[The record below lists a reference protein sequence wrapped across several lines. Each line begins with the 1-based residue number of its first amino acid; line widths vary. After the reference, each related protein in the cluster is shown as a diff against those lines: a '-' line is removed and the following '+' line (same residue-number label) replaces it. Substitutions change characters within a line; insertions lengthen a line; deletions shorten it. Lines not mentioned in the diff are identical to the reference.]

1 MTLAVLQTE
10 TDFNIMPTS
19 HPKDMSLDQTIAKA
33 SSVIAPVWSL
43 KTFIACNPLQGYE
56 DQPFEQAL
64 AKATALRKTVSANKS
79 KTDIVNRVVIKWLS
93 IFLDEGQA
101 TIEMPGREQ
110 GFFATFLD
118 LVRFDPLARKKKA
131 FIHSLPLQANSCI
144 VFCLTKLGVAE
155 EHYDSYF
162 RQAFGA
168 LPGWTGYIKGLTEW
182 HGKSSEQPITLGD
195 YLAVRLVIACLLDTS
210 FTPEVNTTPISF
222 MPKEMESRE
231 NTYRHDLINKISGAH
246 VKKSVMSKRS
256 EAQMVFCIDVRS
268 EPFRRAIEAQGNYE
282 TFGFAGFFGLPV
294 RINDDRSGQAYDS
307 CPVLL
312 KPSYDIHEHAGC
324 CGHTH
329 APQNSPVDSI
339 LEWSRKFYRALKYNF
354 TTPFALVEMLG
365 PWWGMRMLLRTF
377 FPVQAEEVKQAF
389 NDSNQSSTID
399 IAGIPQTDQANFAEG
414 ALRMM
419 GLTDNFAPAIVFCG
433 HGSTTTNNA
442 YASALDCGACGGNHG
457 GANARALAA
466 MLNKDYV
473 RQELGK
479 RGLSIPKDTRFLA
492 AEHDTTT
499 DELKFYDLGSEVN
512 QSQIAKLLSDCKAAR
527 TTNNQNRCKTFG
539 LNIEGEKAESHVS
552 ERSLSWAET
561 RPEWGLARNAAFIVG
576 HRDLTKKIDLK
587 GRCFLHSYDWQ
598 ADKDGKFLETILTA
612 PMVVAQW
619 INNQYLFSTY
629 DNVNYG
635 SGSKVTQNVTGKIG
649 IMQGNASDL
658 MHGLSLQSVSAEDD
672 KPYHEVMRL
681 LTIVHAPKARIKA
694 MVDKHEILQRLFGN
708 GWVTLACL
716 DPSTGEYL
724 ILGRDLSWQ
733 KQH

>member
-1 MTLAVLQTE
+1 MTLAAMQTE
-10 TDFNIMPTS
+10 TDFNVMPATHES
-19 HPKDMSLDQTIAKA
+19 NRSLDQMIAST
-33 SSVIAPVWSL
+33 SSVIAPVWPL

-64 AKATALRKTVSANKS
+64 AKATALRKTVSAKKD
-79 KTDIVNRVVIKWLS
+79 KTDTVNREVIKWLNA
-93 IFLDEGQA
+93 FLDQGQA
-101 TIEMPGREQ
+101 TIEMPGRER

-118 LVRFDPLARKKKA
+118 LVRFDPLARKKSA
-131 FIHSLPLQANSCI
+131 FIGSLPLQANSCI
-144 VFCLTKLGVAE
+144 VFCLSKLGVAE
-155 EHYDSYF
+155 EHYDNYF
-162 RQAFGA
+162 RQAFAA

-182 HGKSSEQPITLGD
+182 HGQSSEYPISLKD
-195 YLAVRLVIACLLDTS
+195 YLSVRLVIACLLDAS
-210 FTPEVNTTPISF
+210 FMPEAETTPIPF
-222 MPKEMESRE
+222 MPKEMENRE
-231 NTYRHDLINKISGAH
+231 KTYCHDLMNKISGAH
-246 VKKSVMSKRS
+246 VKKSGTSRRA

-268 EPFRRAIEAQGNYE
+268 EPFRRSIEAQGNYE

-294 RINDDRSGQAYDS
+294 RIHDDRSGQAYDS

-312 KPSYDIHEHAGC
+312 KPSYEIHEHAGC

-329 APQNSPVDSI
+329 ATRDSTI
-339 LEWSRKFYRALKYNF
+339 ETVLEWSRKSYRSLKYNF

-365 PWWGMRMLLRTF
+365 PLWGMRMLLRTF
-377 FPVQAEEVKQAF
+377 FPSQTNEVKQAF
-389 NDSNQSSTID
+389 IDSNQSSTID
-399 IAGIPQTDQANFAEG
+399 IAGIPQADQANFAEG

-419 GLTDNFAPAIVFCG
+419 GLTENFSPLVVFCG
-433 HGSTTTNNA
+433 HGSTTRNNA

-466 MLNKDYV
+466 MLNQAHL
-473 RQELGK
+473 RHELAK
-479 RGLSIPKDTRFLA
+479 RGLTIPEDTRFLA

-499 DELKFYDLGSEVN
+499 DDLMFYGLDGEGN
-512 QSQIAKLLSDCKAAR
+512 QNQITKLQFDCKAAR
-527 TTNNQNRCKTFG
+527 STNNQNRCKTFS
-539 LNIEGEKAESHVS
+539 LNVEDEKAVAHVS
-552 ERSLSWAET
+552 TRSLSWAET

-619 INNQYLFSTY
+619 INSQYLFSTY

-635 SGSKVTQNVTGKIG
+635 SGSKITHNVTGKIG

-681 LTIVHAPKARIKA
+681 LTIVHAPKARVKA
-694 MVDKHEILQRLFGN
+694 VVDKHEILQRLFGN
-708 GWVTLACL
+708 GWVTLTCI
-716 DPSTGEYL
+716 DPSTGENL